1 METVK
6 GPDSSQEYLLTKLID
21 QYQAVLLQMCFMY
34 LHDRTMAEDAVQETF
49 LKAYRSMT
57 AFRGECSEK
66 TWLTR
71 IAINTCRDMK
81 RSAWFRHMD
90 RRVTP
95 EDMTPIPVQPV
106 EDYDA
111 EELAQHLPE
120 PGRDLQALQGVELPG
135 PGAQEQLGQLLGREG
150 IGAYERWHLGEQLG
164 DSAGDAA
171 AGEEGRVQ
179 EEA

>member
-57 AFRGECSEK
+57 AFRCECSEK

-90 RRVTP
+90 RRMTP

-111 EELAQHLPE
+111 EELAQAIVKLPAKYKE
-120 PGRDLQALQGVELPG
+120 VILLYYYQDMTMREIAESLDIAVSSVSGRLKQACAKLRKVLEK
-135 PGAQEQLGQLLGREG
+135 E
-150 IGAYERWHLGEQLG
+150 GAYGQ
-164 DSAGDAA
+164 
-171 AGEEGRVQ
+171 
-179 EEA
+179 

>member
-1 METVK
+1 METGK
-6 GPDSSQEYLLTKLID
+6 APDTTGEYLLTKWID
-21 QYQAVLLQMCFMY
+21 RYQAVLLRMCFMY
-34 LHDRTMAEDAVQETF
+34 LHDRAMAEDAVQETF

-71 IAINTCRDMK
+71 IAINTCRDIK

-111 EELAQHLPE
+111 EELAQAIVKLPSKYKE
-120 PGRDLQALQGVELPG
+120 VILLYYYQDMTMREIAESLDIAVSSVSGRLKQACAKLRKVLEK
-135 PGAQEQLGQLLGREG
+135 E
-150 IGAYERWHLGEQLG
+150 GAY
-164 DSAGDAA
+164 
-171 AGEEGRVQ
+171 GR
-179 EEA
+179 